1 MKINTVYCVRI
12 YIGSFSWTRR
22 GEERRGEKEA
32 GKRDRWEK
40 SRTCEKN
47 EFFAKRKEISIKC

>member
-22 GEERRGEKEA
+22 GEDMRDEKEG
-32 GKRDRWEK
+32 GKRDQWDK
-40 SRTCEKN
+40 SRTYEKN
-47 EFFAKRKEISIKC
+47 EFFAKRKEISLKC